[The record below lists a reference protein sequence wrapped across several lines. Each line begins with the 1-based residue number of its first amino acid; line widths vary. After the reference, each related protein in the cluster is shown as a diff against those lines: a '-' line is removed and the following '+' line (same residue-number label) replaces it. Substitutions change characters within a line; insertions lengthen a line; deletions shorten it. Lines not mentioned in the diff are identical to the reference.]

1 MRYHSLLPLSA
12 LLSIGVFSLLIH
24 LDIMPSGITIL
35 EELKVAF
42 AGYLYALILIIIL
55 AESIVYVGFYFPGQ
69 FFAVLLVVLAKP
81 QWQDIV
87 YLTLCMVVAATL
99 GSCINYCLGHRLAK
113 PNNEKKSPE
122 TDGVYHG
129 TIQVPDHSK
138 SEATSGVQDE
148 GDKATDGL
156 SIKYLLIA
164 MIHINSLAFYM
175 FKQGEQ
181 NRSFNV
187 VWFAGLLNLPYYLLL
202 IFATSVLSEEVLQ
215 LAENTIFLISAI
227 SVWLLISG
235 YLDYKKYRANI

>member
-1 MRYHSLLPLSA
+1 MRYHSLLPISA
-12 LLSIGVFSLLIH
+12 LLSISVFSLLIH
-24 LDIMPSGITIL
+24 LNIMPSGITIL
-35 EELKVAF
+35 EELKIAF

-99 GSCINYCLGHRLAK
+99 GSGINYCLGHRLAK
-113 PNNEKKSPE
+113 SNNAKKSLQKDGAQQEDYEE
-122 TDGVYHG
+122 TD
-129 TIQVPDHSK
+129 
-138 SEATSGVQDE
+138 EF
-148 GDKATDGL
+148 

-181 NRSFNV
+181 NRPLKV
-187 VWFAGLLNLPYYLLL
+187 VWFAGLL
-202 IFATSVLSEEVLQ
+202 IFATSFLSEEVLQ
-215 LAENTIFLISAI
+215 LAENTVFLITAI
-227 SVWLLISG
+227 SIWLLISG
-235 YLDYKKYRANI
+235 YLDYKKYRANM

>member
-1 MRYHSLLPLSA
+1 
-12 LLSIGVFSLLIH
+12 
-24 LDIMPSGITIL
+24 MPSGITIL
-35 EELKVAF
+35 EELKVTF

-99 GSCINYCLGHRLAK
+99 GSGINYYLGYRLAK
-113 PNNEKKSPE
+113 PNNAKKSPE
-122 TDGVYHG
+122 KDGAQHEE
-129 TIQVPDHSK
+129 H
-138 SEATSGVQDE
+138 
-148 GDKATDGL
+148 KATDEF

-175 FKQGEQ
+175 FKQGEL
-181 NRSFNV
+181 NRPIKV

-202 IFATSVLSEEVLQ
+202 IFATAVLSEEVLQ
-215 LAENTIFLISAI
+215 LAENTVFLITAI
-227 SVWLLISG
+227 SIWLLISG
-235 YLDYKKYRANI
+235 YLDYKKYRTNM

>member
-1 MRYHSLLPLSA
+1 MRYHSLLPISA
-12 LLSIGVFSLLIH
+12 LLSISVFSLLIH
-24 LDIMPSGITIL
+24 LNIMPSGITIL

-55 AESIVYVGFYFPGQ
+55 AESIVFVGFYFPGQ

-99 GSCINYCLGHRLAK
+99 GSGINYCLGHRLAK
-113 PNNEKKSPE
+113 SNNAKKSLQK
-122 TDGVYHG
+122 DGAQHEDY
-129 TIQVPDHSK
+129 
-138 SEATSGVQDE
+138 
-148 GDKATDGL
+148 KATDEF

-181 NRSFNV
+181 NRPLKV

-215 LAENTIFLISAI
+215 LAENTVFLITAI
-227 SVWLLISG
+227 SIWLFISG
-235 YLDYKKYRANI
+235 YLDYKKYRANM